1 MKISTDTKELLQDIE
16 RRIDPAVEDD
26 YLSQWLDY
34 WNGSCK
40 DPAFFPRRK
49 KTSAPAI
56 PVKQI
61 HINDALHDRE
71 QMLYMQLAEL
81 SSRLNTDYAP
91 LGIRANYGTGI
102 MTSLF
107 GASVFEM
114 PREMATLPTTRPL
127 NDTDAIRRT
136 LEKGIPDLNGGF
148 GADVFAFGETCTQ
161 LFKDYPNIARYVHIY
176 HPDTQ
181 GPLDIA
187 ELLWGGDMF
196 YEMYDDPDFVHSLLT
211 LITHTY
217 TQFMERWYSIVP
229 KECEISAQTGLSMHW
244 NLMYRGPLMIRD
256 DSAMNI
262 SGEMYREFALPY
274 DAQLLKH
281 FGGGC
286 IHFCGRGDHYIDLL
300 TRIPE
305 LSGFNPGQPHLND
318 FDRLVTAAAR
328 DGKKILSCHPDSSLA
343 YAARPDAIPGIIH
356 SEPVL

>member
-1 MKISTDTKELLQDIE
+1 MRLSSYTRDLLNDLE
-16 RRIDPAVEDD
+16 RRIDPATEED
-26 YLSQWLDY
+26 YLIQWQDF
-34 WNGSCK
+34 WNGNCR
-40 DPAFFPRRK
+40 DILFFPKRK
-49 KTSAPAI
+49 KTSLPGI
-56 PVKQI
+56 SVRQV

-81 SSRLNTDYAP
+81 SHRLSVPHAP

-114 PREMATLPTTRPL
+114 PREMATLPTTRPF
-127 NDTDAIRRT
+127 NDTEMIRRIAD
-136 LEKGIPDLNGGF
+136 KGIPDLHGGF
-148 GADVFAFGETCTQ
+148 GKDVFAFGDLCTE
-161 LFKDYPNIARYVHIY
+161 LFRKYPNISRYVHIY

-196 YEMYDDPDFVHSLLT
+196 YEMYDDPDFVHQLLT
-211 LITHTY
+211 LITDTY
-217 TQFMERWYSIVP
+217 TQFMERWYEIVP
-229 KECEISAQTGLSMHW
+229 NECGISPQTGLSMHW

-262 SGEMYREFALPY
+262 SGQMYQDFALPY

-286 IHFCGRGDHYIDLL
+286 IHFCGRGDHYIDVM
-300 TRIPE
+300 TQIPE
-305 LSGFNPGQPHLND
+305 LTGFNPGQPQLND
-318 FDRLVTAAAR
+318 FGQLVAAANR
-328 DGKKILSCHPDSSLA
+328 NGKKIVSCHPDSSLA
-343 YAARPDAIPGIIH
+343 YAAQPDAISGIIH
-356 SEPVL
+356 SEPIL